1 MKRKGGPEHTNQSNR
16 RPRQDPVSCESCR
29 KKKLKCDRQ
38 QPCSS
43 CLTRRLQCSFI
54 SPPIDPKPESPTGKP
69 VFEDQ
74 GKPPVRPVSAP
85 ETPDSRES
93 LLTADWLEHIHMG
106 DRVPAAVDPRLR
118 EELYNRP
125 LNLDNPN
132 GPARILLSAQPD
144 SADLTQNPAT
154 VNLLQ
159 FLPPESDTA
168 ALFTYFCRNLS
179 YLYHLIIPSRAEA
192 QIHDIY
198 RCVER
203 GDPVNYN
210 YLALLFAI
218 TGTSLFLQCS
228 IESSALAGRCSRQF
242 SFLTGSALARANF
255 GTHPT
260 IEGLQAVLIIFHNIS
275 NVHCCTSVRAFF
287 TVGSVLDQAKN
298 MLLHRIDTPMARE
311 ERKLHQVSTVDLELK
326 RRLWWDIA
334 SFDWCLGFLSGPQEW
349 TYLVNPAFMHT
360 DKPSNLDDPEVG
372 YLPSKPASTPTA
384 MSYFLERLKLA
395 ETCRHIIDTLSP
407 YQLSGKEPE
416 YALILDLDRKMH
428 QAREAA
434 PDFFCLAPASRQK
447 YANLY
452 HQRPTLSWQR
462 CLLQQAW
469 YSRLCRLHRPFFIR
483 GARDPTYAYSYVSG
497 LSAARKVLQIKR
509 IMDEEEP
516 RFEPY
521 SSSIWCVV
529 HQVFMAV
536 VMLVLDVCYNKD
548 DLLDEKRREEALDAV
563 RMLRRAQ
570 QSSALVKEGI
580 DAMMGV
586 LGRHYRSAPGNGGF
600 PSELGA
606 LENHGLAPPPVAVS
620 GAPVHPP
627 ADRNAESHSI
637 NGELENGTDDAKDLE
652 EIWAELIDNGGNLDF
667 EMDDWTG
674 LFTDL
679 NHTASGV
686 GHS

>member
-1 MKRKGGPEHTNQSNR
+1 MKRKGGPEHSDQSKR

-43 CLTRRLQCSFI
+43 CLTRRLPCSFQ
-54 SPPIDPKPESPTGKP
+54 SPPIELKPESPTGKA
-69 VFEDQ
+69 VFEIQ
-74 GKPPVRPVSAP
+74 EKPPVLPVS
-85 ETPDSRES
+85 TPGTQDSRES

-106 DRVPAAVDPRLR
+106 DRVPAAVNPQLR

-125 LNLDNPN
+125 LNLHDHN

-144 SADLTQNPAT
+144 PSDLTQNPAT

-159 FLPPESDTA
+159 FLPAESDTA

-179 YLYHLIIPSRAEA
+179 YLYHLIIPSRVES
-192 QIHDIY
+192 QINEVY

-203 GDPVNYN
+203 GAPVNPN

-242 SFLTGSALARANF
+242 SFLTGSALARANY
-255 GTHPT
+255 GCNPT

-287 TVGSVLDQAKN
+287 TVGSILDQAKN
-298 MLLHRIDTPMARE
+298 MLLHRIDTPRARE
-311 ERKLHQVSTVDLELK
+311 ERKLRPVSTVDLELK

-349 TYLVNPAFMHT
+349 TYIVNPAFIHT
-360 DKPSNLDDPEVG
+360 DKPANLDDAEVG
-372 YLPSKPASTPTA
+372 YLPSKPATTPTV

-395 ETCRHIIDTLSP
+395 ETCRHIIDTLS
-407 YQLSGKEPE
+407 YEQLSGKEVE
-416 YALILDLDRKMH
+416 YSNILELDRKMQ

-434 PDFFCLAPASRQK
+434 PDFFCLAPASRQR
-447 YANLY
+447 YTSLY
-452 HQRPTLSWQR
+452 QERPTLGWQR

-469 YSRLCRLHRPFFIR
+469 YSRICRLHRPFFIR
-483 GARDPTYAYSYVSG
+483 GARDPTYSYSYVTG
-497 LSAARKVLQIKR
+497 LSAARKVLEIKR
-509 IMDEEEP
+509 IMDEDEP
-516 RFEPY
+516 RFETY

-536 VMLVLDVCYNKD
+536 AMLVLDVCYNKD
-548 DLLDEKRREEALDAV
+548 DLLDEKRREEALDAC
-563 RMLRRAQ
+563 RMLRKAQ

-586 LGRHYRSAPGNGGF
+586 LKQHYKSGNATSAF
-600 PSELGA
+600 PTELGA
-606 LENHGLAPPPVAVS
+606 MGNHGVAPPPV
-620 GAPVHPP
+620 P
-627 ADRNAESHSI
+627 ESQTTFSAMGNTYSA
-637 NGELENGTDDAKDLE
+637 NGDPENEHERDLE
-652 EIWAELIDNGGNLDF
+652 KIWTELIDNGGSLDF

-679 NHTASGV
+679 NHTASAV